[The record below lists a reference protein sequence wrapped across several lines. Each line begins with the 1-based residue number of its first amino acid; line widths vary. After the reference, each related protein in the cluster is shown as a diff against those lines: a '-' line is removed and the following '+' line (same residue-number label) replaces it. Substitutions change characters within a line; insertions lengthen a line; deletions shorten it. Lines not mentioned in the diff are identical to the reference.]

1 LRVGHQGH
9 TTGCDNGNA
18 LLPVAS
24 PGFGVRGG
32 HDERGTE
39 GASIEGP
46 KGAEWG
52 RYGEGCPLHS
62 RLRGLGER
70 RELPQRGPGRSPG
83 RYHIFCIRKNWC
95 VHQTPGGVGA
105 RAPVPHAWRRH

>member
-1 LRVGHQGH
+1 V
-9 TTGCDNGNA
+9 
-18 LLPVAS
+18 S
-24 PGFGVRGG
+24 GG

-52 RYGEGCPLHS
+52 GYGEGCPLHS

-83 RYHIFCIRKNWC
+83 RYHIFCIKKNWC
-95 VHQTPGGVGA
+95 VHQTPGGVGGTCPS
-105 RAPVPHAWRRH
+105 APCLDTPLTVTGIIISFESISANV